1 LNRKL
6 ALALADRNAR
16 SFTLTGQTKCPLTGT
31 GLIVLVYRQDD
42 KAALAAA
49 DVGASGKSETTTAEG
64 LAKFLPLAPDTYSVA
79 VQKLTDPDGVLV
91 APAPVEKVLAEHTC
105 PVLPIAVRVRGR
117 PTLELLW
124 KHDGKKV
131 QGAKVKLDAGTY
143 DFGTTG
149 ADGLAKWTAADPI
162 KPAQYKCTIDID
174 GTACQLFSSDG
185 ATEIKPPK
193 VKVPA
198 GKKTLTF
205 RVRRPSWVKLS
216 VVRVKGT
223 GTEDVVDAELKI
235 TWPDDGSVKA
245 FKTAAV
251 DTAVLAHV
259 KDIAVVGTP
268 PTCDVTSLD
277 IPDGEVYEFVD
288 VTTA

>member
-1 LNRKL
+1 M
-6 ALALADRNAR
+6 AQSLADENAR
-16 SFTLTGQTKCPLTGT
+16 SFTLAGQKKCPLLGT

-42 KAALAAA
+42 KEALAAA
-49 DVGASGKSETTTAEG
+49 DVGASGKSETTTVQG
-64 LAKFLPLAPDTYSVA
+64 LAKFLPLAPKTYSVT
-79 VQKLTDPDGVLV
+79 VDKLTDPDGVLV
-91 APAPVEKVLAEHTC
+91 APAPVEKALAEHTC
-105 PVLPIAVRVRGR
+105 PVLPVEIPVRGR

-131 QGAKVKLDAGTY
+131 EGAKVKLDGGTY
-143 DFGTTG
+143 DLGTTG
-149 ADGLAKWTAADPI
+149 DDGLAKWTAPAPI
-162 KPAQYKCTIDID
+162 TPAEYTCAIDLD

-185 ATEIKPPK
+185 AAEIKPPK

-216 VVRVKGT
+216 VVRVKAG
-223 GTEDVVDAELKI
+223 GTEDVVDAEFKV
-235 TWPDDGSVKA
+235 TWPDDKSVKP

-268 PTCDVTSLD
+268 PTCDVTSLE
-277 IPDGEVYEFVD
+277 IADGEVYELVD
-288 VTTA
+288 VTSA